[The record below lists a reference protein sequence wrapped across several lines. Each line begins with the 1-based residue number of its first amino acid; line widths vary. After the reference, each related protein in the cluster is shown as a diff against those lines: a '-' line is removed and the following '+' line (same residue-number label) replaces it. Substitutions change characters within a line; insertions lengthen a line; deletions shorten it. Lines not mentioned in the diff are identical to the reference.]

1 MTNNINIGIIGAPI
15 NNGNLGC
22 QALTYSIV
30 CLLNEVEEKNILNF
44 HYYDFE
50 GFSNELK
57 TNCLCQKLKIS
68 SYKMKSI
75 YEGNYHDA
83 LRRIKHFK
91 DNKGMQK
98 FLKQC
103 SLAIDLTQGDSFS
116 DIYGNFRFESWT
128 VTKELVEKL
137 HS

>member
-1 MTNNINIGIIGAPI
+1 
-15 NNGNLGC
+15 
-22 QALTYSIV
+22 
-30 CLLNEVEEKNILNF
+30 
-44 HYYDFE
+44 
-50 GFSNELK
+50 
-57 TNCLCQKLKIS
+57 
-68 SYKMKSI
+68 MKSI